1 MIKKGGVYLASS
13 MKIGR
18 IKGIDIELNYNWIV
32 IFLLITYMFANYY
45 FPTYFKD
52 WPQWVYWAEGA
63 FIGIMLFVSVL
74 LHELSHSLVSKHFG
88 IAVNKISLFIFGG
101 MAYIEKDADTP
112 GKEFLIAIA
121 GPLMSLFLSILF
133 TVTSNVLTLSGA
145 SDMISAP
152 LAYIGQMNI
161 VLAVFNLFPAMPLD
175 GGRILTAAI
184 WKIKKDRVYAA
195 KIASAS
201 GTFFSYAL
209 MMLGVLNI
217 LSGNVL
223 NGVWLIMI
231 GVFIGQSSQAS
242 YQNSM
247 FEKLFAGV
255 LVRDIM
261 TSPVITVDI
270 GTPASK
276 LLKDFFFH
284 YKHPF
289 FPVQSGN
296 EIVGII
302 MLKSLKAVREED
314 MDRITAEQLF
324 QPLDGSFIITP
335 DETAEDAL
343 RRLASNH
350 LGRFIVMDKHGVA
363 GILSKTDLIKY
374 ISMYNELHS

>member
-1 MIKKGGVYLASS
+1 MANSI
-13 MKIGR
+13 KIGR

-121 GPLMSLFLSILF
+121 GPLMSLFLSIIF

-145 SDMISAP
+145 SEMVSAP

-242 YQNSM
+242 YQNSV

-289 FPVQSGN
+289 FPVKRGN

-302 MLKSLKAVREED
+302 MLKALKAVREED

-324 QPLDGSFIITP
+324 QPLEGSFIITP

-343 RRLASNH
+343 RRLASNQ
-350 LGRFIVMDKHGVA
+350 LGRFIVMDEHGIA

-374 ISMYNELHS
+374 ISIYNELHS

>member
-1 MIKKGGVYLASS
+1 MSNSI
-13 MKIGR
+13 KIGR

-52 WPQWVYWAEGA
+52 WPDWVYWAEGA
-63 FIGIMLFVSVL
+63 FIAIMLFVSVL
-74 LHELSHSLVSKHFG
+74 LHELSHSLVSMHFG

-101 MAYIEKDADTP
+101 TAYIEKDADTP

-121 GPLMSLFLSILF
+121 GPLMSLFLAAVF
-133 TVTSNVLTLSGA
+133 TVTSNILALANA
-145 SDMISAP
+145 SEMISAP

-201 GTFFSYAL
+201 GTFFSYTL
-209 MMLGVLNI
+209 MMLGMLNI
-217 LSGNVL
+217 LSGNIL
-223 NGVWLIMI
+223 NGAWLIMI
-231 GVFIGQSSQAS
+231 GVFLGQSAKAS
-242 YQNSM
+242 YQNSL
-247 FEKLFAGV
+247 FEKLFTGV
-255 LVRDIM
+255 LVKDIM
-261 TSPVITVDI
+261 TSPVVAVDMDM
-270 GTPASK
+270 TASR

-289 FPVQSGN
+289 FPVLSEGR
-296 EIVGII
+296 VAGVI
-302 MLKSLKAVREED
+302 MLKALKAVREED
-314 MDRITAEQLF
+314 MDKITVKQLF
-324 QPLDGSFIITP
+324 QPLDGSFLIAP
-335 DETAEDAL
+335 EETAENAL
-343 RRLASNH
+343 RRLSSNQ
-350 LGRFIVMDKHGVA
+350 LGRFLVMDEHGLL

-374 ISMYNELHS
+374 VSMYNELHS